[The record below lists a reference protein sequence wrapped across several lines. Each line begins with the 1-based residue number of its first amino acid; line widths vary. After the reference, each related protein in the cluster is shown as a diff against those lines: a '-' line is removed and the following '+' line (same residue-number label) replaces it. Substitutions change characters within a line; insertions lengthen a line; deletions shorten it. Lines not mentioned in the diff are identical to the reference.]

1 MRRRISFYTE
11 GVEGQRRP
19 RFRKVG
25 RDVIVYKLESD
36 CAREDLIAAAYVEAC
51 KKIRSG
57 PVFTAPKGT
66 PVRVSIATRR
76 DVMSAFRKRDGNF
89 QPDTSKPDADNI
101 AKSVLDALNGLAWA
115 DDAQVHELHVYK
127 LDRERGA
134 EPKTLVNIEWE
145 E

>member
-1 MRRRISFYTE
+1 MRRHISFYVE

-19 RFRKVG
+19 RARKVG
-25 RDVIVYKLESD
+25 RAVQLYKPRSD
-36 CAREDLIAAAYVEAC
+36 RDREAAIAEAYVAAC
-51 KKIRSG
+51 KKARSG
-57 PVFTAPKGT
+57 PIPTAPAGT

-89 QPDTSKPDADNI
+89 QPDTSTPDADNI

-115 DDAQVHELHVYK
+115 DDAQVHELHIYK

>member
-1 MRRRISFYTE
+1 MRRHISFYVD
-11 GVEGQRRP
+11 GVEGKRRP
-19 RFRKVG
+19 KVRTFKSG
-25 RDVIVYKLESD
+25 CRLYQPDADRD
-36 CAREDLIAAAYVEAC
+36 REAKIAEAYVEAC
-51 KKIRSG
+51 KKARSG
-57 PVFTAPKGT
+57 PIPIAPAGT

-89 QPDTSKPDADNI
+89 QPDTSTPDADNI

-115 DDAQVHELHVYK
+115 DDAQVHELHIYK